1 MTPPQ
6 NHALLIGVETYWDS
20 ELLPNVAYAEAD
32 VSAIRKALVRI
43 GYREENVTLLVG
55 EDATKAAIEEHVR
68 SLVETRLEADDT
80 LLFFFVGHGLA
91 VKRANFLACWDTRFQ
106 DLRGTGID
114 LSALV
119 REFRRSPGT
128 HIQLYLDCTRGDFA
142 NAPRMS
148 EATLEKAF
156 GGAEHWACFS
166 ASQFDQT
173 SHSSGRLK
181 RGIWTHHLIQA
192 LTGAAPEILVDHRF
206 LTAGKLQDYLN
217 DKIPLTIR
225 DTLKTRQVQTPWYAG
240 NPVRDFL
247 IADLSPVV
255 KRKGAATPAKSNP
268 AKEFVLR
275 SEDRVAVRGLMGF
288 KPGVHR
294 APKVLDRRSEDWV
307 NDLAQADL
315 ESDLAEKHKS
325 IRANMNYTR
334 KQIEVFPPK
343 GGFGSIRTPDFQYTI
358 SVALEGD
365 PVEAVFTRE
374 VSDIRHPDILTDDGF
389 TAIFDPTFQ
398 SIRLSFEERVKVEDL
413 IDKAEAQ
420 QIPIDYPHDCSSCS
434 FKVPDRG
441 QIQVTEDHLSLTYPT
456 GMPLEQLT
464 MALGQA
470 LRMLPKS
477 ESSKSLP
484 PPTQGQL
491 G

>member
-6 NHALLIGVETYWDS
+6 KHALLIGVETYWDN
-20 ELLPNVAYAEAD
+20 ELLPDIAYAEAD
-32 VSAIRKALVRI
+32 ISAMRKALVRL
-43 GYREENVTLLVG
+43 GYREENITRLVG
-55 EDATKAAIEEHVR
+55 EEATKAAIEEHVR
-68 SLVETRLEADDT
+68 ILVETRLEADDT

-91 VKRANFLACWDTRFQ
+91 VKRANFLLCWDTRYQ

-114 LSALV
+114 LSSLI

-128 HIQLYLDCTRGDFA
+128 HIQLYLDCTRGEFA

-148 EATLEKAF
+148 EATLEKAI
-156 GGAEHWACFS
+156 GDAEHWACFT

-181 RGIWTHHLIQA
+181 RGIWAHHLVQA
-192 LTGAAPEILVDHRF
+192 FSGAAPEILVDNRF
-206 LTAGKLQDYLN
+206 LTAGHLHDYLN
-217 DKIPLTIR
+217 NKTPLTIR
-225 DTLKTRQVQTPWYAG
+225 DTLSTRKLQTPWYASSHG
-240 NPVRDFL
+240 PDFV

-255 KRKGAATPAKSNP
+255 NRKGAATPAKSNT
-268 AKEFVLR
+268 AKEFILR
-275 SEDRVAVRGLMGF
+275 SEDRIPVRGLSGF
-288 KPGVHR
+288 KQGVHR
-294 APKVLDRRSEDWV
+294 IPKVLDRRAEDWA

-343 GGFGSIRTPDFQYTI
+343 EGFGSIRTPDFQYTI
-358 SVALEGD
+358 SVALDGD

-374 VSDIRHPDILTDDGF
+374 VSDIRHPDILLDDGF
-389 TAIFDPTFQ
+389 TAIFDATFK
-398 SIRLSFEERVKVEDL
+398 SIRLSFEERIKVEDL

-420 QIPIDYPHDCSSCS
+420 QLPIDYPHDCSSCS

-441 QIQVTEDHLSLTYPT
+441 QIHVTEDHLSLTYPS

-464 MALGQA
+464 TALGQA

-477 ESSKSLP
+477 DDSKPLP

>member
-6 NHALLIGVETYWDS
+6 NHALLIGVETYWDN
-20 ELLPNVAYAEAD
+20 ELLPDVAYAEAD
-32 VSAIRKALVRI
+32 VSAVRKALVRL
-43 GYREENVTLLVG
+43 GYREENITLLVG
-55 EDATKAAIEEHVR
+55 EDATKTAIEEQVR
-68 SLVETRLEADDT
+68 SLVETRLKADDT
-80 LLFFFVGHGLA
+80 LFFFFVGHGLA
-91 VKRANFLACWDTRFQ
+91 VKRANYLACWDTRYQ

-114 LSALV
+114 LAALV
-119 REFRRSPGT
+119 REFRRSSGT
-128 HIQLYLDCTRGDFA
+128 HIQAYLDCTSGDFA

-166 ASQFDQT
+166 ASQFDQK

-181 RGIWTHHLIQA
+181 RGIWAYHLVQA
-192 LTGAAPEILVDHRF
+192 LAGAAPEILVDNRF
-206 LTAGKLQDYLN
+206 LTAGNLQDYLDN
-217 DKIPLTIR
+217 KISLSIR
-225 DTLKTRQVQTPWYAG
+225 DTLKTRQIQTPWYAG
-240 NPVRDFL
+240 SHDRDFL

-255 KRKGAATPAKSNP
+255 KRKGAATPAKSNA

-275 SEDRVAVRGLMGF
+275 SEDRVALRSLTSF

-294 APKVLDRRSEDWV
+294 IPKVLDRRSEDWA
-307 NDLAQADL
+307 NELAQADL
-315 ESDLAEKHKS
+315 ENDLAETHKS

-358 SVALEGD
+358 SIALDGD

-389 TAIFDPTFQ
+389 TAIFDATFK
-398 SIRLSFEERVKVEDL
+398 SIRLSFEERIKVEDL

-420 QIPIDYPHDCSSCS
+420 QLPIDYPHDCSSCS

-441 QIQVTEDHLSLTYPT
+441 LIHVTEDHLSLTYPSGT
-456 GMPLEQLT
+456 PLEQLT
-464 MALGQA
+464 TALSQA
-470 LRMLPKS
+470 LRMLPKGDDA
-477 ESSKSLP
+477 KSLP
-484 PPTQGQL
+484 SPTQDQL